1 MEEKRDLFK
10 IRRDI
15 EGCIGRKIQLKAN
28 RGRKKSF
35 VKEGILEKS
44 YPSIFTVKFEND
56 FDTTRRVSYSYT
68 DVLTNAVEISLC
80 CDETKDTAI

>member
-1 MEEKRDLFK
+1 MEEKSDLFK

-15 EGCIGRKIQLKAN
+15 EGFIGRKIQLKAN

-68 DVLTNAVEISLC
+68 DILTNVVEIKLC
-80 CDETKDTAI
+80 RDETKETAI

>member
-1 MEEKRDLFK
+1 MEEKLDLFK

-68 DVLTNAVEISLC
+68 DILTNVVEISLC
-80 CDETKDTAI
+80 CDETKETAI